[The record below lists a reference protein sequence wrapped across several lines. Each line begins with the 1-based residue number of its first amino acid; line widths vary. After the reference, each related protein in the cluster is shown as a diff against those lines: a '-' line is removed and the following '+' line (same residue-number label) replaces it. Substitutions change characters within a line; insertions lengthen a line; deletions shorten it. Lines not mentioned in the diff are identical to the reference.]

1 MNEYWFKPKRYGYG
15 FYPTSWQGWV
25 ATFILLILVLLAGAV
40 DGVFEE
46 GATLKQVARFML
58 DTFFITSIAT
68 IIFERK
74 LKERLGWRWGYKQ

>member
-1 MNEYWFKPKRYGYG
+1 MRDYWFKPKRYGYG

-25 ATFILLILVLLAGAV
+25 ASFILLFLIFLAGIA

-46 GATLKQVARFML
+46 GATVKQMARFIL
-58 DTFFITSIAT
+58 DSFFIASIAT

-74 LKERLGWRWGYKQ
+74 MKERLGWRRGQ